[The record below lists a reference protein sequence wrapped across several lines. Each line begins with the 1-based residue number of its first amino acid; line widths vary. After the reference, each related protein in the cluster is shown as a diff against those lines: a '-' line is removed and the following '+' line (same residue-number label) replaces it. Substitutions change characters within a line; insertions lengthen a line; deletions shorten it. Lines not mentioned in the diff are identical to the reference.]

1 MLVGTK
7 NTRFKRKILIILDLR
22 NYFFPT
28 YLQLWTVNK
37 QRLCGFLLISFDIPE
52 FQKGLSILEREN
64 VPFDLGINDAILKF
78 VPEIAKRF
86 PKLKMVI
93 DHLAKPEV
101 KRDEGYFR
109 QWKAEINEI
118 TKHPNV
124 FMKLSGICTNSIK
137 INRPVYN
144 KSTVLPLI
152 IPAL

>member
-1 MLVGTK
+1 M
-7 NTRFKRKILIILDLR
+7 
-22 NYFFPT
+22 
-28 YLQLWTVNK
+28 
-37 QRLCGFLLISFDIPE
+37 
-52 FQKGLSILEREN
+52 EREN

-78 VPEIAKRF
+78 VPEIAKSF

-109 QWKAEINEI
+109 QWKAEIDEI
-118 TKHPNV
+118 AKHPNV

-137 INRPVYN
+137 INRPVDN

-152 IPAL
+152 ITAL